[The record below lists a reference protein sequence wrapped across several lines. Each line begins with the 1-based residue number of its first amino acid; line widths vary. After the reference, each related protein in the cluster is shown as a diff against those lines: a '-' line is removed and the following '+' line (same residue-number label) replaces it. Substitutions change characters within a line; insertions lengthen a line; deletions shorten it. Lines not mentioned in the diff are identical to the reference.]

1 MSHGRIVLAVLL
13 LSSSAALAQQS
24 WTVPGIVKSPG
35 QNGTNYV
42 SDLVLAN
49 PGSEEASVTLEFAP
63 ALDSLEDAYT
73 VGAGQSLT
81 IRDVVATV
89 FGVGQ
94 AAGALTVRSDEPLVI
109 RARTYNNAPSG
120 TFGVALPVVPEER
133 LLSAGE
139 AADSLWVDQD
149 ATSDRGYRTNVAV
162 AFPDPAG
169 GSATV
174 TLYDGLG
181 NAAGTKDFTLTSAGF
196 QQFPVASFATGP
208 LPVGRAHID
217 VTDGR
222 AAGYAVVVDNVTGDG
237 SLYSFEDLPA
247 GAQDVV
253 VNGVSRAGGQLGTF
267 WRTDARFYNP
277 SDAAVTVTVSFNA
290 AGNSNPAP
298 PTTTFTVPAGQIA
311 DVPDVL
317 SALLGLPVG
326 SSGALRFRSPTPVA
340 VLCRTSNLDPTGQR
354 PGTYGAQQKAVP
366 LLSYLMSADAGAI
379 VTGVSQGETFRTNVG
394 FAAGP
399 DGASYSLQLKNPGG
413 AVIAS
418 TTASLGTFGWA
429 QPNVGGLFPGTA
441 VPDGSQVLVK
451 VTSGSLDIYDSSIDN
466 SSGDPVVTP
475 APPVPA
481 AIPSS
486 ATIGP
491 QGGSVQSDDGRL
503 TFRIPA
509 GALSG
514 PASVAVQTSA
524 ATVMNGAGAAY
535 DITTDAPAFAKSP
548 LVTVGYSPDD
558 LAGSS
563 TDYLDL
569 AVQSAGSLYALD
581 GASCD
586 ASRRTLTAAF
596 AGFPGALATVPP
608 RASRRALGPNPSKT
622 FTVSKALEA
631 LVSPAN
637 PAVLSGGAVTFSASI
652 LTKDRR
658 TGKLFE
664 FLPDP
669 ENDKS
674 IWILSGP
681 GGLTQNGLTAATY
694 SAPASVTCEKASLA
708 FQYRSGSSVWWGN
721 ATVQL
726 LSRTWQLQ
734 ATATVKCNLCPPEYE
749 WNNPKFTLETA
760 TVTIPLTLQEVKN
773 PQTLQND
780 LTFVPASGS
789 SSGGGSLKDSSFCE
803 QHDADA
809 SCTAGWSVLPDPGVG
824 FRLVI
829 AGWDKVKGRF
839 SFDFW
844 GFDLHEFE
852 ALQWHWTC
860 AYKDGSTQSGD
871 KGVPLPSIA
880 MAPSNKNPHPLELD
894 GPSPGDATPCQF
906 RKVFT
911 WSEFSTWGGAPV
923 NPLWKGTTYYV
934 FLYPR

>member
-133 LLSAGE
+133 LLGAGE

-162 AFPDPAG
+162 AFPGPAG

-181 NAAGTKDFTLTSAGF
+181 NAAGTKNFLLTSAGF

-217 VTDGR
+217 VTGGR

-277 SDAAVTVTVSFNA
+277 SNAAVTVTVSFNA

-311 DVPDVL
+311 DLPDVL

-326 SSGALRFRSPTPVA
+326 SSGALRFRSPTPVT

-379 VTGVSQGETFRTNVG
+379 VTGVSQGGAFRTNVG

-399 DGASYSLQLKNPGG
+399 DGASYSLQLKNQAG

-418 TTASLGTFGWA
+418 TSASLGTFGWT
-429 QPNVGGLFPGTA
+429 QPNVGELFPGTA

-491 QGGSVQSDDGRL
+491 LGGSVQSDDGRL

-596 AGFPGALATVPP
+596 AGFPGALATVLSK
-608 RASRRALGPNPSKT
+608 ASRRALGPNPPTT
-622 FTVSKALEA
+622 FTVSPVSEA
-631 LVSPAN
+631 TVDPAN
-637 PAVLSGGAVTFSASI
+637 PAVFSGGTVEFSAS
-652 LTKDRR
+652 LLLKDSR
-658 TGKLFE
+658 TGKLSQ
-664 FLPDP
+664 PTGTP
-669 ENDKS
+669 EGS
-674 IWILSGP
+674 FTWTLSGP
-681 GGLTQNGLTAATY
+681 GSLAKSALTATY

-708 FQYRSGSSVWWGN
+708 FRYQDFSSGVWKGN

-726 LSRTWQLQ
+726 LSRTWQLE
-734 ATATVKCNLCPPEYE
+734 AFAIVRANYCHSTAGVA
-749 WNNPKFTLETA
+749 WNNPKLTLDTA
-760 TVTIPLTLQEVKN
+760 IVTIPLTLQD
-773 PQTLQND
+773 D

-789 SSGGGSLKDSSFCE
+789 SSDGGFLADYFFCE
-803 QHDADA
+803 QHDSDAQCAAD
-809 SCTAGWSVLPDPGVG
+809 WSVRPDPGVG

-829 AGWDKVKGRF
+829 AGWDSKKGRF
-839 SFDFW
+839 LFRFW
-844 GFDLHEFE
+844 GFDLNGNGSNTFK
-852 ALQWHWTC
+852 WHWTC
-860 AYKDGSTQSGD
+860 TPSTASGNNEQLLPNIAEAPFN
-871 KGVPLPSIA
+871 VPL
-880 MAPSNKNPHPLELD
+880 EFD
-894 GPSPGDATPCQF
+894 GPPPNTSNCLFQ
-906 RKVFT
+906 KIFT
-911 WSEFSTWGGAPV
+911 WSEFSEWIIVPV
-923 NPLWKGTTYYV
+923 LPVWRGT
-934 FLYPR
+934 LYGVLLRPR

>member
-49 PGSEEASVTLEFAP
+49 PGSAEASVTLEFAP
-63 ALDSLEDAYT
+63 PLDPLEDAYT

-94 AAGALTVRSDEPLVI
+94 AAGALTVRSDQPLVI

-120 TFGVALPVVPEER
+120 TFGVALPVVSEER
-133 LLSAGE
+133 LLSAGDG
-139 AADSLWVDQD
+139 ADSLWVDQD

-181 NAAGTKDFTLTSAGF
+181 NAAGTKNFLLMSAGF

-208 LPVGRAHID
+208 LPVGRAHVD
-217 VTDGR
+217 VTGGR
-222 AAGYAVVVDNVTGDG
+222 AAGYVVVVDNVTGDG

-277 SDAAVTVTVSFNA
+277 SNAAVTVTVSFNA

-311 DVPDVL
+311 DLPDVL

-354 PGTYGAQQKAVP
+354 LGTYGAQQKAVP

-379 VTGVSQGETFRTNVG
+379 VTGVSQGGAFRTNVG

-399 DGASYSLQLKNPGG
+399 DGASYSLQLKNPAG

-441 VPDGSQVLVK
+441 VPDGSQLLVK
-451 VTSGSLDIYDSSIDN
+451 VTSGSLDVYDSSIDN
-466 SSGDPVVTP
+466 GSGDPVVTP

-481 AIPSS
+481 VIPSS

-524 ATVMNGAGAAY
+524 ATVTNGAGAAY
-535 DITTDAPAFAKSP
+535 DISTDAPAFAKSP
-548 LVTVGYSPDD
+548 LVTVGYTPDD

-563 TDYLDL
+563 IDWLDL

-596 AGFPGALATVPP
+596 TGFPGALATVSSE
-608 RASRRALGPNPSKT
+608 ASRRALGPNPPKT
-622 FTVSKALEA
+622 FKVSKALEA
-631 LVSPAN
+631 RISPAN
-637 PAVLSGGAVTFSASI
+637 PAVFSGGTVTFSAEI
-652 LTKDRR
+652 LVRNTR
-658 TGKLFE
+658 TGKLSAME
-664 FLPDP
+664 PSPD
-669 ENDKS
+669 DTS
-674 IWILSGP
+674 TWTLSGP
-681 GGLTQNGLTAATY
+681 GSLAKNLLTATY
-694 SAPASVTCEKASLA
+694 SAPASVTCEKAELVFEYSPALA
-708 FQYRSGSSVWWGN
+708 PLVGQTIWKGK

-726 LSRTWQLQ
+726 LSRTWQLE
-734 ATATVKCNLCPPEYE
+734 AFATVKGNLCPPSF
-749 WNNPKFTLETA
+749 WNNPKFTLDTDS
-760 TVTIPLTLQEVKN
+760 VTIPLTLQD
-773 PQTLQND
+773 D
-780 LTFVPASGS
+780 LTFVPASGT
-789 SSGGGSLKDSSFCE
+789 SSGGGFLFSSSFCP
-803 QHDADA
+803 QSDKNVN
-809 SCTAGWSVLPDPGVG
+809 CTADWSVQPDPGVG
-824 FRLVI
+824 FRLAK

-839 SFDFW
+839 SFDQW
-844 GFDLHEFE
+844 GFDLNLNGFKKFG
-852 ALQWHWTC
+852 WHWTC
-860 AYKDGSTQSGD
+860 VHKGGGTDNGNVEALLPNIAAPPPYK
-871 KGVPLPSIA
+871 
-880 MAPSNKNPHPLELD
+880 PLEFD
-894 GPSPGDATPCQF
+894 GPWPDGAPCRF
-906 RKVFT
+906 HKVFT
-911 WSEFSTWGGAPV
+911 WSDFSTWAGIPV
-923 NPLWKGTTYYV
+923 VPVYVGTIYDL
-934 FLYPR
+934 FLTPR